1 MDSKSS
7 FAKAS
12 IDKSDST
19 QAESANKNDGQVSSK
34 EQIAEAVREIHKT
47 AKASG
52 GVDPKIFENDDMKY
66 VFYGTEEELC
76 SLIKEVVLEDEET
89 RAYAEKTD
97 VLLNNWAQALEKKEG

>member
-52 GVDPKIFENDDMKY
+52 GVDPKIFENSNFWLFCF
-66 VFYGTEEELC
+66 FYISNYLSINIESFCCISG
-76 SLIKEVVLEDEET
+76 SF
-89 RAYAEKTD
+89 Y
-97 VLLNNWAQALEKKEG
+97 